1 MNRLFSKQLLLAFPL
16 AVLPSLAGALEKC
29 VGADG
34 KVTYSDH
41 GCASGAKRSAVSG
54 SASDEGVQWVYYDV
68 PTPGGHIGH
77 TDWRLSYAYHSRSA
91 PGRCAVDSL
100 TTKLELKVRMPR
112 WTPGAGASGDL
123 QSRWG
128 RYVAALRTHELGHVQ
143 TGRDLESRFRRAAA
157 GLSAPDCGSLD
168 ASLRSTFATLLK
180 QANQR
185 DLDYDAQ
192 TRHGATQGAYY
203 Q

>member
-1 MNRLFSKQLLLAFPL
+1 LKLRSLGVFSIGIFLSGNA
-16 AVLPSLAGALEKC
+16 AALEKC

-41 GCASGAKRSAVSG
+41 GCAAGAKRSALAG

-68 PTPGGHIGH
+68 PAPGGHVGH
-77 TDWRLSYAYHSRSA
+77 TDWNLSYTYRSRAA
-91 PGRCAVDSL
+91 PGGCAVDSL
-100 TTKLELKVRMPR
+100 TTKLDLKVRMPR
-112 WTPGAGASGDL
+112 WNPGPAAGSDL

-128 RYVAALRTHELGHVQ
+128 RYVSALRTHELGHVQ
-143 TGRDLESRFRRAAA
+143 NGRDFESAFKRTASTT
-157 GLSAPDCGSLD
+157 SASDCGTLD
-168 ASLRSTFATLLK
+168 ASLRSSFAALLK
-180 QANQR
+180 QTNQR

-192 TRHGATQGAYY
+192 TRHGATQGASY